1 MLSIRR
7 LLDKA
12 AHSSFYLW
20 LLNRGVNRMVPF
32 NRPHHFQVTRVT
44 EDSLHINVPY
54 RAFNF
59 NHIKGIHACALATVG
74 ELAAGMMLMREF
86 DFSEYRLIMSQL
98 SVDYFYQAKQAVTAV
113 ASLTDTDK
121 QEALGEIATEG
132 KAMIKM
138 AAQLHDQDNNAIC
151 TVTTTWQIKPW
162 SAVKT
167 AR

>member
-12 AHSSFYLW
+12 AHSPFYLW

-59 NHIKGIHACALATVG
+59 NHI
-74 ELAAGMMLMREF
+74 
-86 DFSEYRLIMSQL
+86 
-98 SVDYFYQAKQAVTAV
+98 
-113 ASLTDTDK
+113 
-121 QEALGEIATEG
+121 
-132 KAMIKM
+132 
-138 AAQLHDQDNNAIC
+138 N
-151 TVTTTWQIKPW
+151 
-162 SAVKT
+162 
-167 AR
+167 